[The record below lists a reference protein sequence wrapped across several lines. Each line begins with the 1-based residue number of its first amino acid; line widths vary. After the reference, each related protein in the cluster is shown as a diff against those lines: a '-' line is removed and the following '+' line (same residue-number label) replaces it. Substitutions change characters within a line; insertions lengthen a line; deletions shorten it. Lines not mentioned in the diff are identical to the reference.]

1 MAVTEFH
8 LLRCLPGTSPMRRL
22 WAGTKLVA
30 AGAIGIAVVAKP
42 SWPALGIAAALV
54 ALAVL
59 TARFPLGAVPRIPR
73 IVLVLLALGALLDFW
88 GGGDPSIQVGGATI
102 GFGGLEVWLR
112 FTALSVVMF
121 ALAVLLGATTPIA
134 ELSSAVDRLCAPARW
149 ARLPTDEFVA
159 AFTLVV
165 RSFPLLID
173 EMRTLYSAWRLR
185 RPVLPRDGRVVRDI
199 YDILITALAS
209 SLRRARDMARAIEA
223 RGGIAR
229 VAPPPLRVGLR
240 DLVAVTLTAGAIV
253 AIVLV

>member
-1 MAVTEFH
+1 MNEFH
-8 LLRCLPGTSPMRRL
+8 FLRCLPGTSPMRRL

-30 AGAIGIAVVAKP
+30 AGALGIAVVAKP
-42 SWPALGIAAALV
+42 SWPALGIAAALL

-59 TARFPLGAVPRIPR
+59 SARFPLGAVPRIPR
-73 IVLVLLALGALLDFW
+73 FVLGLLALGALLDFW
-88 GGGDPSIQVGGATI
+88 GGGDPSLHIGDTTI

-112 FTALSVVMF
+112 FTTLSLLMF

-149 ARLPTDEFVA
+149 VRLPADEFVA

-185 RPVLPRDGRVVRDI
+185 RPELPRDRRVVHDI

-240 DLVAVTLTAGAIV
+240 DLIALALTTGAVV
-253 AIVLV
+253 AIVVV